1 MKTNIEYKFLKL
13 LSEKEFS
20 QLSEVERNYVLGII
34 KEEEYSFFKKILID
48 KKITK
53 EITPDKTIKLKL
65 DNVLRNKNKK
75 QIQFYRPI
83 SVAASVII
91 IATFI
96 FLKSSNL
103 NSLSSSKLTYRQLNN
118 YKITSV
124 LLNIGRIE
132 NQSFKIVP
140 SFNTELESSGYL
152 NKNVSFQ

>member
-1 MKTNIEYKFLKL
+1 MKTNIEYKFLRL
-13 LSEKEFS
+13 LSEKEFN

-34 KEEEYSFFKKILID
+34 KEEEYSFFKKILSD
-48 KKITK
+48 KKIAK

-65 DNVLRNKNKK
+65 DNELQSKNKK

-91 IATFI
+91 ITTFI

-103 NSLSSSKLTYRQLNN
+103 NSLSSSKLTDRQLNN
-118 YKITSV
+118 EKITSV
-124 LLNIGRIE
+124 LLNLGRIE

-152 NKNVSFQ
+152 YKNVSF

>member
-34 KEEEYSFFKKILID
+34 KEEEYSFFKKILLD

-65 DNVLRNKNKK
+65 DNVLRSKNKK

-118 YKITSV
+118 DKITSV

>member
-20 QLSEVERNYVLGII
+20 QLSGVERNYVLGII
-34 KEEEYSFFKKILID
+34 KEEEYSFFKKILFD

-65 DNVLRNKNKK
+65 DNVLQSKNKK

-96 FLKSSNL
+96 FLKSSSL
-103 NSLSSSKLTYRQLNN
+103 NSLSNSKLTDRQLNN
-118 YKITSV
+118 EKITNV

-152 NKNVSFQ
+152 YKNVSFK

>member
-20 QLSEVERNYVLGII
+20 KLSEVERNYVLGII

-65 DNVLRNKNKK
+65 DNVLRSKNKK

-118 YKITSV
+118 DKITSV

>member
-20 QLSEVERNYVLGII
+20 KLSEVERNYVLGII

-65 DNVLRNKNKK
+65 DNVLRSKNKK

-118 YKITSV
+118 DKITSV

-152 NKNVSFQ
+152 YKNVSFK

>member
-20 QLSEVERNYVLGII
+20 QLSGVERNYVLGII

-65 DNVLRNKNKK
+65 DNVLRSKNKK

-103 NSLSSSKLTYRQLNN
+103 NSLSNSKLTDRQLNN
-118 YKITSV
+118 EKITNV

-152 NKNVSFQ
+152 YKNVSF

>member
-65 DNVLRNKNKK
+65 DNVLRSKNKK

-103 NSLSSSKLTYRQLNN
+103 NSLSSRKLTDRQLNN
-118 YKITSV
+118 DKITSV